1 MAKIG
6 KDAALMSGL
15 QEVLFEEPWLCLP
28 STILGTG
35 KDLGTGRAELGT
47 L

>member
-1 MAKIG
+1 MARFG

-15 QEVLFEEPWLCLP
+15 REVLFEEPWLCLP
-28 STILGTG
+28 SITLGTG
-35 KDLGTGRAELGT
+35 KDLGTGRVELEI